1 MLEINTIYNIDA
13 LEGLKKLDDNS
24 IDCIIT
30 SPPYYQL
37 RNYGVEGQIG
47 LENTVDEYIHKLTSI
62 FEEAYRVLKIHGTM
76 WIVIGDS
83 YNGDKKGI
91 TDRKAAKN
99 INREVTKTRGR
110 WKRKTLLQIPFRLS
124 IELIEKGWILRN
136 HIIWQKP
143 NAMPQSVKDRFT
155 VDFENVFLF
164 TKSEKYY
171 FNQLK
176 EPMKQTGKYG
186 FVNKLDHLR
195 QYNRTI
201 GAKKQDLVGRA
212 DYYGFNNRYV
222 PSKDGQR
229 NKRAVWSIPTM
240 PNKTNHFATFPEP
253 LVENMI
259 ESGCKLGGV
268 VLDMFNGTGTTCK
281 VAKRLDCDY
290 IGFELNAEYV
300 DISIKKISEQPRQ
313 VKIEL

>member
-1 MLEINTIYNIDA
+1 MLEINTVHNIDA
-13 LEGLKKLDDNS
+13 LEGLKLLPDNS
-24 IDCIIT
+24 IDCIVT

-37 RNYGVEGQIG
+37 RNYEVEGQIG
-47 LENTVDEYIHKLTSI
+47 LEDTVEEYIDKLIKI
-62 FEEAYRVLKIHGTM
+62 FDEAYRVLKAHGSM

-124 IELIEKGWILRN
+124 IALIERGWILRN

-143 NAMPQSVKDRFT
+143 NVMPQSVKDRFT

-176 EPMKQTGKYG
+176 EPMKPTGKLG
-186 FVNKLDHLR
+186 FVNKLVHLR
-195 QYNRTI
+195 KYNRTK
-201 GAKKQDLVGRA
+201 GLNKQDQVARA
-212 DYYGFNNRYV
+212 DYQGFNERYE
-222 PSKDGQR
+222 PSKDGLR
-229 NKRAVWSIPTM
+229 NKRTVWSIPTQ
-240 PNKTNHFATFPEP
+240 PSKTNHFATFPEH

-259 ESGCKLGGV
+259 ESGCKCGGV
-268 VLDMFNGTGTTCK
+268 ILDMFNGTGTTCK
-281 VAKRLDCDY
+281 VAKKLDCNY
-290 IGFELNAEYV
+290 IGFELNPEYV
-300 DISIKKISEQPRQ
+300 EISLKKINEQPRQ
-313 VKIEL
+313 VKANL